1 MELLH
6 SMKLL
11 ITGAWKASESQ
22 LEEIE
27 KMGHNIIFMQNEQ
40 DKLPCTY
47 EEVEGIICNG
57 LFLHHSIEKFVSLK
71 YIQLTSAGYDRV
83 PLEYVLQ
90 NNIKIFNARG
100 VYSIP
105 MAEFAVCGVLQ
116 IYKNVRFFYNNQK
129 SKKWLK
135 NRDIIELYN
144 KRVCIVGCGN
154 VGVECAKRFKNFGTE
169 VIGLDICP
177 YQSEYFNEIKSINF
191 LDDEL
196 KIADIIILTLPLT
209 SETTNLI
216 NEKRILS
223 MKKNA
228 LIVNIARGAIV
239 KKSALIKALSNNHL
253 LGAVLDVF
261 ENEPLNENSPLW
273 NMENVIIT
281 PHNSFVGNGNLDR
294 LYYVIKN
301 NLSSII

>member
-1 MELLH
+1 
-6 SMKLL
+6 MKLL

-116 IYKNVRFFYNNQK
+116 IYKNVRFFYNNQINK
-129 SKKWLK
+129 SWQK
-135 NRDIIELYN
+135 NRNILELYG
-144 KRVCIVGCGN
+144 KRVCILGCGS
-154 VGVECAKRFKNFGTE
+154 VGIECAKRFKVFGTT
-169 VIGLDICP
+169 VIGIDINPCQNKFFDCMYGIDNLDT
-177 YQSEYFNEIKSINF
+177 
-191 LDDEL
+191 EL
-196 KIADIIILTLPLT
+196 SVADIVVLTLPLT
-209 SETTNLI
+209 QETKHII
-216 NEKRILS
+216 NKKRLLS

-228 LIVNIARGAIV
+228 VIVNISRGAVIDEI
-239 KKSALIKALSNNHL
+239 ALIDVLNNNYL

-261 ENEPLNENSPLW
+261 EEEPLDVNSLLWENKK
-273 NMENVIIT
+273 IILT
-281 PHNSFVGNGNLDR
+281 PHNSFVGEKNSDR
-294 LYYVIKN
+294 LYSVIIKN
-301 NLSSII
+301 LNNV